1 MKLIAFA
8 DLNRK
13 LHIHLGLLTLI
24 FIWLFS
30 LSGLILNHG
39 GWKFTSFW
47 EEREESKVDFTIPL
61 SMLQSQQPEMNIMN
75 FLKLSGEMQPLQHT
89 AEIIEFRVHS
99 PGYVNDIH
107 IDLTHGTGSRK
118 MLRYNVWGKLRTL
131 HTFNGMNKENL
142 SQTPNWLITNLW
154 RFAMD
159 GIAIALII
167 ICVSS
172 WIMWYKI
179 RKEYKM
185 GALILVTSCIV
196 AAYFVFWS

>member
-47 EEREESKVDFTIPL
+47 EEREESKMDFTIPL
-61 SMLQSQQPEMNIMN
+61 SLFKNTDPEKDIMD
-75 FLKLSGEMQPLQHT
+75 FLKLTGEMQSLHQSS
-89 AEIIEFRVHS
+89 EIVEFRVYS
-99 PGYVNDIH
+99 PGLVNDVH
-107 IDLTHGTGSRK
+107 INLTDGTGSK
-118 MLRYNVWGKLRTL
+118 KTLKYNIWGKLRTL
-131 HTFNGMNKENL
+131 HTFNGMNKENV
-142 SQTPNWLITNLW
+142 SQTPNWLITNIW

-167 ICVSS
+167 ICISS
-172 WIMWYKI
+172 WIMWYNI
-179 RKEYKM
+179 RKEYKV
-185 GALILVTSCIV
+185 GVVVLAWSFLV
-196 AAYFVFWS
+196 AMYFVFWS